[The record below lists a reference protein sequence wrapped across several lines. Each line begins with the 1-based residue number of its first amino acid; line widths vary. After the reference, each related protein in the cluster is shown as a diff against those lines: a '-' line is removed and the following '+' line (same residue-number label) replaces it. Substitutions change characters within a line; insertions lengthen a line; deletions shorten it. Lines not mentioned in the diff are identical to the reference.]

1 MNADILSFA
10 SKLENTEIVEVV
22 QENNYVVANG
32 KVLPPF
38 LRIKLVSRPTE
49 KSYIRYEL
57 WLPDAWNGIFLGT
70 GNGGMAGVF
79 HY

>member
-1 MNADILSFA
+1 MNTDILSFA

-38 LRIKLVSRPTE
+38 LRIKPCCARSP
-49 KSYIRYEL
+49 
-57 WLPDAWNGIFLGT
+57 
-70 GNGGMAGVF
+70 
-79 HY
+79 